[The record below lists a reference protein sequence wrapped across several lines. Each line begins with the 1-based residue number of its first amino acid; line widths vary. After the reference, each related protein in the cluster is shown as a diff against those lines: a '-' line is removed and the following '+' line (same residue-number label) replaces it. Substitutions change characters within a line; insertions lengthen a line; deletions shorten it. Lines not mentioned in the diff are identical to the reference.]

1 MGQLDIRNARADI
14 LTSVGSIDRCVHNLR
29 PLHRTGGKPI
39 IGHHRGRGRELP
51 VPTDSWLETDS
62 LLHILVILPA
72 LVVYP
77 QEAVQLVAPELA
89 LQGRFGIRHQQ
100 APEVVVDLLPPG
112 IHTHLPTEYPFAD
125 AMRYA
130 GIIAR
135 RKQPQIQQM
144 TLGNTSKTD
153 IKGDAEKADQ
163 AIEADYISEQG
174 GDDTTEKFNKAQEK
188 AQEVLREA
196 VSQLYAI
203 GFTTR
208 TNMTKETPTDN
219 AMKASDQ
226 ILQETNTKAM
236 KCVQRLAA
244 IYTLESMIQ
253 SYQMLE
259 NMQSVIIDA
268 SQEEKKE
275 GDN

>member
-1 MGQLDIRNARADI
+1 MSKLFNIM
-14 LTSVGSIDRCVHNLR
+14 
-29 PLHRTGGKPI
+29 
-39 IGHHRGRGRELP
+39 
-51 VPTDSWLETDS
+51 
-62 LLHILVILPA
+62 ILVLFVVSYPLTAKADKEFIQKIQEKVQNIQQKATSA
-72 LVVYP
+72 LEEVQKYKNEL
-77 QEAVQLVAPELA
+77 QEAATKA
-89 LQGRFGIRHQQ
+89 QGMAGQIQQ
-100 APEVVVDLLPPG
+100 GVK
-112 IHTHLPTEYPFAD
+112 D
-125 AMRYA
+125 AKN
-130 GIIAR
+130 G
-135 RKQPQIQQM
+135 KQPQIQQM